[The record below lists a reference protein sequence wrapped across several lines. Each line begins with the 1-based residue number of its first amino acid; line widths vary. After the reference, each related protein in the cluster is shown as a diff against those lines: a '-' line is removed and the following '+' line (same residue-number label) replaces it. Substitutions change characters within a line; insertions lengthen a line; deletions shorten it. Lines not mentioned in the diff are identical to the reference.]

1 MEEGE
6 AALNVRR
13 GCSAGMIRGPV
24 CRAPGRGR
32 GILSTQPT
40 NVILQVQPRGGGT
53 NLSKWTK
60 MDSLPFAVLVQMI
73 VEGRRRISNA
83 LM

>member
-40 NVILQVQPRGGGT
+40 NVNLQVQPRGGGT
-53 NLSKWTK
+53 NLSKLMK
-60 MDSLPFAVLVQMI
+60 MDSMPFAVLVQMI
-73 VEGRRRISNA
+73 AKKFLV